1 MNPYPDPYTKK
12 IRQISK
18 RILSEGKVDA
28 VIGFRRGSLGVMSEP
43 FIAKTQEATESLTF
57 DCNCRMNLVTYL
69 TNRTDKI
76 GILVKGCDSRNLV
89 THIIENKIKREQLYI
104 IGVPCTGLADK
115 AALIKAAGSEILSV
129 EDNGETLVVNCGK
142 GEKKIA
148 RKDVLQ
154 ANCKTC
160 IKRNPVIFDELAGPM
175 VAELEI
181 KDRFFD
187 VEKIEA
193 LRVEEKQNFFDAL
206 LSGCTRCY
214 ACRNACPLCYCP
226 TCFVD
231 GSRPQWVGKTTDPT
245 DIKTWHLLR
254 AFHDAGRCTDCGACE
269 AACPM
274 DIKIRVFTR
283 KTIKECV
290 EKYGWETGLD
300 PEQRPALDQFKP
312 NEPEEFIR

>member
-175 VAELEI
+175 VAELLCLQECLSA
-181 KDRFFD
+181 
-187 VEKIEA
+187 V
-193 LRVEEKQNFFDAL
+193 L
-206 LSGCTRCY
+206 LSDLFCGRVQ
-214 ACRNACPLCYCP
+214 APM
-226 TCFVD
+226 
-231 GSRPQWVGKTTDPT
+231 GGKDNRS
-245 DIKTWHLLR
+245 DRHKDLASFEGIS
-254 AFHDAGRCTDCGACE
+254 
-269 AACPM
+269 
-274 DIKIRVFTR
+274 
-283 KTIKECV
+283 
-290 EKYGWETGLD
+290 
-300 PEQRPALDQFKP
+300 
-312 NEPEEFIR
+312 

>member
-76 GILVKGCDSRNLV
+76 GLLVKGCDSRNLV
-89 THIIENKIKREQLYI
+89 THIIEN
-104 IGVPCTGLADK
+104 
-115 AALIKAAGSEILSV
+115 
-129 EDNGETLVVNCGK
+129 
-142 GEKKIA
+142 
-148 RKDVLQ
+148 
-154 ANCKTC
+154 
-160 IKRNPVIFDELAGPM
+160 
-175 VAELEI
+175 
-181 KDRFFD
+181 
-187 VEKIEA
+187 IEA

-290 EKYGWETGLD
+290 EKYGWETGLCHNGF
-300 PEQRPALDQFKP
+300 PSFFKKENPLTLTTKRPGCRPKQWFSPSLKRCLRLSGTRKNKIVPVWKTSFLMKHQELSWGSVHTMQKLLTY
-312 NEPEEFIR
+312 